1 MKKMLVLALVLCLMA
16 PALAAQEKEKKEP
29 TPFQI
34 YNENKTAENFV
45 SAYNAYSA
53 QMKDTANYSATAM
66 LAYLSYY
73 EMEKNLDLLKAN
85 MSSLKNMQKFQ
96 YANLLLELDR
106 NEDAIA
112 VYNVLNEASP
122 KWSCP
127 WRHKGE
133 AYHKMKNY
141 PEAEKA
147 LLMAIETRKEHY
159 DAYIWL
165 AEVYRD
171 WGQYDKGIKAI
182 EDGLAQYGKDI
193 EDPEEEYSSVE
204 VAFLHLDLLKKA
216 GKSGTEEYKHT
227 LEHAKKLAPADER
240 LKQY

>member
-1 MKKMLVLALVLCLMA
+1 MKKLFALALVLCLMA
-16 PALAAQEKEKKEP
+16 PALVAAQEKAP

-34 YNENKTAENFV
+34 YSKDQTPENFIN
-45 SAYNAYSA
+45 AYNAYNA
-53 QMKDTANYSATAM
+53 QMKDTADYAAVAM
-66 LAYLSYY
+66 LAYLNYY
-73 EMEKNLDLLKAN
+73 ELDKNLDLLKEHLGE
-85 MSSLKNMQKFQ
+85 LKNMQKFQ
-96 YANLLLELDR
+96 YANILLELDR
-106 NEDAIA
+106 NEEAIA
-112 VYNVLNEASP
+112 VYDMLNEASP

-133 AYHKMKNY
+133 ALFKMKNY
-141 PEAEKA
+141 SEAEKA

-171 WGQYDKGIKAI
+171 WGKYEEGIKAI
-182 EDGLAQYGKDI
+182 NDGLAQYGKDI
-193 EDPEEEYSSVE
+193 EDPEKEYSSAD

-216 GKSGTEEYKHT
+216 GKSGTDAYKHA
-227 LEHAKKLAPADER
+227 LEHAKKLAPEDER